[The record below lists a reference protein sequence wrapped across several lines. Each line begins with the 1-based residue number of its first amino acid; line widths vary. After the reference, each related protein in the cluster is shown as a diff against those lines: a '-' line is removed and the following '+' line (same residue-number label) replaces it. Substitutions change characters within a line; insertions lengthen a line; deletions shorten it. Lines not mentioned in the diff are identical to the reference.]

1 MNRSLG
7 NRHRS
12 RLSPCLPLLADQT
25 SHLSTTN
32 PQDKRKSRRTSGHQH
47 DRLAHRTARHKT
59 HRNCCH
65 RHFDKRLRQALARC
79 MDNPR
84 MNDQG

>member
-1 MNRSLG
+1 MPHQAAGHTRRSTA
-7 NRHRS
+7 HHPD
-12 RLSPCLPLLADQT
+12 RLAHHP
-25 SHLSTTN
+25 
-32 PQDKRKSRRTSGHQH
+32 